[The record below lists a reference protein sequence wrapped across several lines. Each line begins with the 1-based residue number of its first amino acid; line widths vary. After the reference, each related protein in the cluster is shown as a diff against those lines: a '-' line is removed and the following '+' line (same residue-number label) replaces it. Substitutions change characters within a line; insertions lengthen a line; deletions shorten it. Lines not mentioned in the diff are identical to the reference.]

1 MGFSLVPNLA
11 VFAGIE
17 EKISPDL
24 ASFNISFILL
34 PAKKKVKLG

>member
-24 ASFNISFILL
+24 ASFFNQQ
-34 PAKKKVKLG
+34 KKKVKLG